1 MVSFVIG
8 HTSNRLVCSESRV
21 VKLEDRPDVEADF
34 VIDDLIGLES
44 GLKGW
49 TWESL
54 EKINKY

>member
-49 TWESL
+49 T
-54 EKINKY
+54 